1 MSPISLTLDLLLML
15 LLMAALGFGWRLE
28 RRLKGL
34 RESHAEFAGAVADL
48 DRAAQRAEVGLAQ
61 LRQATDEAVDLLAGR
76 IEKARELT
84 AKLEKLTDEASA
96 ASLRPANPS
105 PAGSRPAGPRPI
117 SQRPAN
123 DAPRASSD
131 RSWSKPAASPLASP
145 VDAVLAAE
153 SLARRLSQDDGLV
166 LRTPARASASMP
178 APLAAPKP
186 APRPASRPAFDDDL
200 FEAPARMAA
209 GGMARARR

>member
-1 MSPISLTLDLLLML
+1 MSPISLTLDLLLMV

-28 RRLKGL
+28 RRLKSL

-48 DRAAQRAEVGLAQ
+48 DRAAQRAEVGLAR

-84 AKLEKLTDEASA
+84 AKLEKLTDA
-96 ASLRPANPS
+96 APSTSLRPAHP
-105 PAGSRPAGPRPI
+105 RPADPRPI
-117 SQRPAN
+117 GQRPAN

-131 RSWSKPAASPLASP
+131 RPWSKPAASPLASP

-153 SLARRLSQDDGLV
+153 SLARRLSQDDSLV
-166 LRTPARASASMP
+166 LRTPAPLSASM
-178 APLAAPKP
+178 LAPKP
-186 APRPASRPAFDDDL
+186 APRPASLPAFDDDL

>member
-105 PAGSRPAGPRPI
+105 PAGSRPI

-153 SLARRLSQDDGLV
+153 SLARRLSQDDSLV

>member
-1 MSPISLTLDLLLML
+1 MNPISLSLDLLLMV
-15 LLMAALGFGWRLE
+15 LLMAALGVGWRLE

-34 RESHAEFAGAVADL
+34 RESHADFAGAVADL

-84 AKLEKLTDEASA
+84 AKLEKLTEEASA
-96 ASLRPANPS
+96 VSQRPANPPS
-105 PAGSRPAGPRPI
+105 ANL
-117 SQRPAN
+117 RPAN
-123 DAPRASSD
+123 DAPRGSSGQ
-131 RSWSKPAASPLASP
+131 SWSKPAASPPSSP

-153 SLARRLSQDDGLV
+153 SLARRLSQDGSLV
-166 LRTPARASASMP
+166 LRAPAPRS
-178 APLAAPKP
+178 APLAAPRP
-186 APRPASRPAFDDDL
+186 APRPSIDDDL

-209 GGMARARR
+209 GGMARTRR